1 MSIFQFIFYY
11 TLGLFLATLMLTLQ
25 QNQLFKLYWNL
36 TTGILLLY
44 LPFQYVV
51 MKVLEP
57 TLNGI
62 KINDSATLTAF
73 LLCTATGLLAV
84 HLSEE
89 KTWKAAVLMVN
100 TLTVAAVYIGL
111 PPYVTRYIHGFTA
124 TSILC
129 NLFYRVS
136 LSMFGLMEEI
146 YLLIYLIR
154 ILGFNSVAK
163 PILDSIQRP
172 FLVFWLATFAY
183 SSVYPVKE
191 IAHVDWTTSLDY
203 WLSFLSTCV
212 EECCRTKVGLMAT
225 SVVVAYAA
233 SYARILLEA
242 FLYGSRRTGN
252 HYTSG
257 WIEGVAFFFISIHIG
272 VLENHQT
279 DTHKDVQSR
288 LYPLKITS
296 LLVVAIFLETTYQ
309 TLDSKI
315 MSFSASTK
323 YSNHIR
329 PLMTYIILLLSSC
342 YVVYTVCNLVGN
354 GIPFPLV
361 IVTDSTIIQ
370 SASSLIQIVASLF
383 VYTIFL
389 YDIKYSVEN
398 LDDMIFYIRSFVSIL
413 VLVGSVNVSW
423 SGLWVVIIEGLS
435 WIQTS
440 CLIIYFYFKVWKRLK
455 DGYYVFTLMKNCR
468 EKMNSL
474 TWATNEELNNHD
486 DVCSIC
492 YQGMSSAKITP
503 CGHFFHQGC
512 LQKWINDNNTCPL
525 CSYRISV

>member
-1 MSIFQFIFYY
+1 MS
-11 TLGLFLATLMLTLQ
+11 TLQ
-25 QNQLFKLYWNL
+25 RNQLFKLYWNL

-57 TLNGI
+57 ALNGI

-73 LLCTATGLLAV
+73 LLCIATGLLAV

-111 PPYVTRYIHGFTA
+111 SPYVTHYIHDFTA

-146 YLLIYLIR
+146 YLRIYLIR

-183 SSVYPVKE
+183 SAVHPVKE

-212 EECCRTKVGLMAT
+212 EECCRTPVGLMAT
-225 SVVVAYAA
+225 SVVVAYVA
-233 SYARILLEA
+233 SYARLLLEA
-242 FLYGSRRTGN
+242 FLYGFRRIGN
-252 HYTSG
+252 HNPSG
-257 WIEGVAFFFISIHIG
+257 WIEGVAFFFISIQIG
-272 VLENHQT
+272 VLENHPT
-279 DTHKDVQSR
+279 DTHKDVQRRS
-288 LYPLKITS
+288 YPLKITS

-309 TLDSKI
+309 TLNSKI
-315 MSFSASTK
+315 ASFSASTK

-329 PLMTYIILLLSSC
+329 PLMTYIILLVSSC
-342 YVVYTVCNLVGN
+342 FVVNSVCTLVSN
-354 GIPFPLV
+354 GLSLPLV
-361 IVTDSTIIQ
+361 IVFGSTIIEIVG
-370 SASSLIQIVASLF
+370 SLL
-383 VYTIFL
+383 VYTLFL
-389 YDIKYSVEN
+389 YDFKYSAEN
-398 LDDMIFYIRSFVSIL
+398 LDDTIFYIKSSVGIL
-413 VLVGSVNVSW
+413 VFVGAVIVSCSGIWLVKN
-423 SGLWVVIIEGLS
+423 EGIS
-435 WIQTS
+435 WIQTP
-440 CLIIYFYFKVWKRLK
+440 CLILHTYFKVWNKFN
-455 DGYYVFTLMKNCR
+455 DGYDAFILRRNCR
-468 EKMNSL
+468 KKINSL
-474 TWATNEELNNHD
+474 PWATNEGLRNHG

-492 YQGMSSAKITP
+492 YQVMSSAKITP
-503 CGHFFHQGC
+503 CGHFYHRNC
-512 LQKWINDNNTCPL
+512 LQKWMNDNNTCPL